1 MLTGRTQG
9 RAARRR
15 AARVLTTAALA
26 VAALGLGAAPGPAAA
41 DTGAAALPVAREG
54 GAAPGLPHDE
64 DPGFPGEVP
73 EIPDEEDD
81 LPEIPDEED
90 EIPEIPEIPDEEGE
104 IPETPE
110 IPGVPGEGEEDSPDP
125 FLDKGDARTD
135 EAAAGSYRRG
145 GEPGGAGAADG
156 TGEGVV
162 AGGRGPAG
170 KATAEVSPATVR
182 PGAHVTVSVSCPAT
196 GGSAPA
202 FLDATSK
209 AFEKGT
215 VKLPKVPGHGGG
227 TAGTAYRGTAR
238 IAPAGNSGKGPAT
251 AGHDATYTVD
261 GTCPAAHGGKGHP
274 WSAKLT
280 VSGAGGGKPCHE
292 PERPGTPCPTR
303 PPCPEPVPHGGSC
316 GDTPVPNGVHAGQ
329 GGAFTDSVPA
339 LVAGGVLIAGACG
352 AAVHRLSPR
361 RRRTT
366 GGG

>member
-1 MLTGRTQG
+1 MAGSG
-9 RAARRR
+9 RR
-15 AARVLTTAALA
+15 A
-26 VAALGLGAAPGPAAA
+26 
-41 DTGAAALPVAREG
+41 
-54 GAAPGLPHDE
+54 
-64 DPGFPGEVP
+64 
-73 EIPDEEDD
+73 
-81 LPEIPDEED
+81 
-90 EIPEIPEIPDEEGE
+90 
-104 IPETPE
+104 
-110 IPGVPGEGEEDSPDP
+110 
-125 FLDKGDARTD
+125 
-135 EAAAGSYRRG
+135 G
-145 GEPGGAGAADG
+145 GEPGGAG
-156 TGEGVV
+156 EGAV
-162 AGGRGPAG
+162 AGGQGPAG

-196 GGSAPA
+196 GGPAPA

-227 TAGTAYRGTAR
+227 TTGTAYRGTAR

-280 VSGAGGGKPCHE
+280 VSEAGGGKPCHE